1 MTTTA
6 QTWVLLGILGVLV
19 SGLLLTWSV
28 AFAALRGEFRG
39 LFEGLRVEMSARF
52 DAVDARFAS
61 VDTRFDGVERRFDGV
76 DRRLDDL
83 DRDVQGLSDRVFR
96 DRP

>member
-6 QTWVLLGILGVLV
+6 QTWVLLGIMGTMA
-19 SGLLLTWSV
+19 SGILALIALSQSNLK
-28 AFAALRGEFRG
+28 AFMGAK
-39 LFEGLRVEMSARF
+39 F

-61 VDTRFDGVERRFDGV
+61 FDQRFDGV

-83 DRDVQGLSDRVFR
+83 DRDVQALSDRVFR